1 MPARLRGAPTGGTV
15 EPEGYGDPVPA
26 DPPAS
31 DAAPA
36 ARNRLAALR
45 ALRNRQFR
53 RFYAGSI
60 VAQLGFWISHI
71 SFQDLMSDLTEDELW
86 VALLFTTTFGPVI
99 LVGPIGGSLVDRFD
113 RKRVLLASYLALA
126 CAAGFQLTLVATD
139 IVTPLWLLFSGGIVG
154 VTMAIMGPTIQTVTA
169 NLVEPSDLPSA
180 ISLQAMSANL
190 SRVVGP
196 AIAAPVIAADLFEVS
211 WGTYLGTALFAM
223 AVAATLTLRP
233 YERDTEEMTLRQRV
247 RSGLTH
253 AQSRPPA
260 VACLLLVATVS
271 ALVVAHISLMPA
283 FTEDQLGRPKGD
295 FVWMG
300 VATGT
305 GALFGAFMAGSFKRA
320 ATLRRGALLALPY
333 CALLIAFSRT
343 TSFGLAVAI
352 QIVMGFFYIAAFT
365 TMQVRVQELVDEEF
379 RGRVMSLFQI
389 AWGGIVPIG
398 SLIMGLMAGKAGLDL
413 GSADTMLIAG
423 IVATVYAVTVAV
435 RAPSR
440 AAILAAA

>member
-1 MPARLRGAPTGGTV
+1 MPDDEPPPDTAPGGRG
-15 EPEGYGDPVPA
+15 
-26 DPPAS
+26 
-31 DAAPA
+31 
-36 ARNRLAALR
+36 RLAALK

-53 RFYAGSI
+53 RFYLGGL

-99 LVGPIGGSLVDRFD
+99 LIGPIGGSVVDRFD
-113 RKRVLLASYLALA
+113 RKRVLVVTYFALA
-126 CAAGFQLTLVATD
+126 CAAGFQLTLVATG
-139 IVTPLWLLFSGGIVG
+139 IVTPLWLLFSGGVVG
-154 VTMAIMGPTIQTVTA
+154 MTMAVLGPTLQTVTA
-169 NLVEPSDLPSA
+169 NLVGPADLPSA

-196 AIAAPVIAADLFEVS
+196 AVAAPVIAKDLFELS

-223 AVAATLTLRP
+223 AVASTLTLRP
-233 YERDTEEMTLRQRV
+233 YELDTQEMTLRQRV
-247 RSGLTH
+247 RSGFGH

-260 VACLLLVATVS
+260 MACLLLVATVS
-271 ALVVAHISLMPA
+271 GLVVAHISLMPA

-295 FVWMG
+295 FVWIG
-300 VATGT
+300 VATGL
-305 GALFGAFMAGSFKRA
+305 GALFGAFTAGSFRRA

-333 CALLIAFSRT
+333 CALLIVFSRT
-343 TSFGLAVAI
+343 TEFALAIAI
-352 QIVMGFFYIAAFT
+352 QVVMGFFYIAAFT
-365 TMQVRVQELVDEEF
+365 TMQVRVQALVDEEF

-389 AWGGIVPIG
+389 AWGGVVPIG
-398 SLIMGLMAGKAGLDL
+398 SLVMGLMAGSAGLDL

-423 IVATVYAVTVAV
+423 IAATAYAGTVAI

-440 AAILAAA
+440 AATLAGA

>member
-1 MPARLRGAPTGGTV
+1 M
-15 EPEGYGDPVPA
+15 
-26 DPPAS
+26 
-31 DAAPA
+31 
-36 ARNRLAALR
+36 
-45 ALRNRQFR
+45 
-53 RFYAGSI
+53 
-60 VAQLGFWISHI
+60 AQLGFWISHI

-99 LVGPIGGSLVDRFD
+99 LIGPIGGSLVDRFD
-113 RKRVLLASYLALA
+113 RKRVLLASYAALA

-154 VTMAIMGPTIQTVTA
+154 VTMAVMGPTIQTVTA
-169 NLVEPSDLPSA
+169 NLVGPTDLPSA

-196 AIAAPVIAADLFEVS
+196 AIAAPVIAQDLFEVS

-223 AVAATLTLRP
+223 AVASTLTLRP
-233 YERDTEEMTLRQRV
+233 YERDTQEMTLGQRV
-247 RSGLTH
+247 KSGLVH

-260 VACLLLVATVS
+260 MACLVFVATVS

-300 VATGT
+300 VATGL
-305 GALFGAFMAGSFKRA
+305 GALFGAFMAGSFRRE

-343 TSFGLAVAI
+343 TDFRVAVAI

-398 SLIMGLMAGKAGLDL
+398 SLMMGLMAGSAGLDL
-413 GSADTMLIAG
+413 GAADTMLIAG
-423 IVATVYAVTVAV
+423 IAATIYAAAVAV

-440 AAILAAA
+440 ATAPATS